1 MGHGSWG
8 RPTDPGTRVVDG
20 GRGAGLGFEPSV
32 GRRKCQRNVGVVPAC
47 WVLLR
52 IGGGVGRRGFGVGG
66 RVPNR
71 GGRGARASR
80 VERRAFCPPSDGRL
94 VDVGP
99 RRGGARR
106 LWRNRR
112 RVVDGGPAC
121 GGRVFPQPCFRPGDV
136 VGLDPGVGPSHLPNP
151 LGSGPRHD
159 FRRASWRRGGCAV
172 PFTGPALVEI
182 QGEGWVWRGTL
193 VVK

>member
-1 MGHGSWG
+1 MKRGRCACLLGSATNW
-8 RPTDPGTRVVDG
+8 
-20 GRGAGLGFEPSV
+20 
-32 GRRKCQRNVGVVPAC
+32 RRR
-47 WVLLR
+47 WT
-52 IGGGVGRRGFGVGG
+52 IEFGVGG

-71 GGRGARASR
+71 GGRGSRASR

-121 GGRVFPQPCFRPGDV
+121 GGRVFPQPCFDQVTLSGWTQGWPKSHSEPSWVRTSARLSACVLATRWMCRLRSPVPHSLKSKARDGFGGALWSSSEPYLRGDARQV
-136 VGLDPGVGPSHLPNP
+136 L
-151 LGSGPRHD
+151 
-159 FRRASWRRGGCAV
+159 RASRRLTTHA
-172 PFTGPALVEI
+172 F
-182 QGEGWVWRGTL
+182 
-193 VVK
+193 